1 MIVMKFGGSSVES
14 AEAIQRVAAIIASHA
29 RRSPVVY
36 VSALGKT
43 TNRLLE
49 IADLAAAGD
58 RSAALEKIAALRAFH
73 FEQARPV
80 CPDRKL
86 DALRVFLD
94 EHFQELETLVRGLAA
109 VGELTP
115 RSTDAV
121 SSFGERMSSFIVSLA
136 LESAGLD
143 AAHVDAR
150 EILITDS
157 RHGGATPLMDISEQ
171 RMQTRIAPLVAAGKV
186 PVMGGFIASTEKGV
200 TSTLGR
206 GGSDYSASLAAAMLD
221 AEEVQIWTDVD
232 GVMTSDPSIVSDSHR
247 IRVMSFDEASELA
260 YFGARVL
267 HPSTMA
273 PAVVKN
279 IPIRVLNSRR
289 PEVEGTSIV
298 AETPGSGTVV
308 KSIAYKEHITVVD
321 IRSTR
326 MLMAHGFLARIF
338 DVFEKHSTSVDMVTT
353 SEVSVSLT
361 VDRTDRLD
369 AIVAE
374 LSAVAEVDRRN
385 GRAIV
390 CVVGDGIRRTPGVSA
405 KIFSAL
411 GEIPVS
417 MISLGASRLN
427 VSFVVEEKDLDEAV
441 RRLHSTFFAE
451 VDAEIFA

>member
-1 MIVMKFGGSSVES
+1 MSS
-14 AEAIQRVAAIIASHA
+14 
-29 RRSPVVY
+29 Y
-36 VSALGKT
+36 VLMQ
-43 TNRLLE
+43 
-49 IADLAAAGD
+49 
-58 RSAALEKIAALRAFH
+58 ALR
-73 FEQARPV
+73 
-80 CPDRKL
+80 
-86 DALRVFLD
+86 
-94 EHFQELETLVRGLAA
+94 
-109 VGELTP
+109 
-115 RSTDAV
+115 
-121 SSFGERMSSFIVSLA
+121 
-136 LESAGLD
+136 SAGLD
-143 AAHVDAR
+143 SVHVDAR
-150 EILITDS
+150 EVFITNE
-157 RHGGATPLMDISEQ
+157 RHSEATPLMEPTAE
-171 RMQTRIAPLVAAGKV
+171 RMQSLVAPHVTAERI
-186 PVMGGFIASTEKGV
+186 PVMGGFIASTRKGI

-206 GGSDYSASLAAAMLD
+206 GGSDYSASLAAALLD

-232 GVMTSDPSIVSDSHR
+232 GVMTSDPSIVADSHR

-273 PAVVKN
+273 PAVLKN

-289 PEVEGTSIV
+289 PEVEGTLIV
-298 AETPGSGTVV
+298 AESPGSETVV

-338 DVFEKHSTSVDMVTT
+338 EVFEKHATSVDMVTT

-369 AIVAE
+369 AIVEE

-390 CVVGDGIRRTPGVSA
+390 CVVGEGIRRTVGVSA

-441 RRLHSTFFAE
+441 RRLHATFFAE
-451 VDAEIFA
+451 VDPEIFA